1 MKTVMKEFRKR
12 LLDNDPT
19 VLYYTL
25 LVLDSVMKNCS
36 TDVHSEVLSK
46 EFMNIVKEIIV
57 SSKVRTY
64 VLMQKNV
71 NGCCVVCRQKL
82 LNMCTGGVPQAVC
95 SCASC
100 VSVWYDSMY

>member
-1 MKTVMKEFRKR
+1 MCSVNVEFIVTIISPNYLLLTLLSMKTVMKEFRKR

-36 TDVHSEVLSK
+36 TDVHTEVLSK

-57 SSKVRTY
+57 SSKVR
-64 VLMQKNV
+64 
-71 NGCCVVCRQKL
+71 VC
-82 LNMCTGGVPQAVC
+82 
-95 SCASC
+95 
-100 VSVWYDSMY
+100 